1 MALSRRTGQ
10 RFQASIWPGFVDAMT
25 GLLLVL
31 MFVLTI
37 FMIVQFVLRETISG
51 QESELNSLQDEI
63 ALIAEA
69 LGLEKKQTEKLG
81 LEVNTLANN
90 LANTESELQRQA
102 TLISTLTRDKET
114 QAQLIENANSKITQF
129 EAQVAG
135 LLSQRDNLTLQIGRL
150 QNDQQI
156 AKQEIL
162 ELQSERKVLS
172 GDRDRLELALASARN
187 EIDAAAQA
195 ARMAAAQREVFE
207 SMVAALEQDL
217 SLAEQKVSEKIGEIS
232 DLKQKL
238 SQEEEARLVSIA
250 VAQELRERLKNAD
263 AELTAMTLMLEAQRQ
278 KAEDTLTL
286 LAAANNARTA
296 IDDKLK
302 EALFA
307 LEVANSEITQKKQSI
322 EALEA
327 GEKQILAELDETNLA
342 LAAALSQGENLE
354 QELSNTKQSLSKK
367 LVIALGEK
375 SEIEEN
381 NAELRKNL
389 QNALSQGENLKQ
401 ELSDTKQS
409 LNNKLVIALGEKSEI
424 EKNNAEL
431 RKNLENALVA
441 RLAADALAKSKLE
454 EAKRKQ
460 LLLNQAEQEIENQ
473 ANNNKKSKEELI
485 KAERQTALLNQQLSE
500 VRKQLGELDAL
511 LTLSEERE
519 LESKAQ
525 LKNVGSRL
533 NQALASLA
541 SEERK
546 RRKLEE
552 NERKRLEEENNKLA
566 NQAEELANYKS
577 EFFGRLRTVLMGQE
591 RVKIVGDRFIFSSE
605 VLFPAGS
612 SELSIDGKKEISNVT
627 EILGSIM
634 KDIPENID
642 WVIRVDG
649 HTDNTPLSGT
659 GEFRDNWELSQAR
672 ALSVVKYMIRD
683 LNFSGSRLAANGF
696 GEYQPINNADTP
708 EARAQNRRI
717 EIKLTER

>member
-51 QESELNSLQDEI
+51 QENELNSLQDEI
-63 ALIAEA
+63 TLIAEA

-81 LEVNTLANN
+81 LELNSLAGS
-90 LANTESELQRQA
+90 LANTESELRRQA
-102 TLISTLTRDKET
+102 ALISTLTLERET
-114 QAQLIENANSKITQF
+114 QAQLIGEANSKITLF

-135 LLSQRDNLTLQIGRL
+135 LISQRDNLNAQVGSLQD
-150 QNDQQI
+150 DQQI
-156 AKQEIL
+156 ANTKIF
-162 ELQSERKVLS
+162 ELQNESDNLKS
-172 GDRDRLELALASARN
+172 DRDQLELALASARN
-187 EIDAAAQA
+187 EISAAAQA

-207 SMVAALEQDL
+207 SMIVALEQDL
-217 SLAEQKVSEKIGEIS
+217 SDAEQRVDEKIDEVGILQER
-232 DLKQKL
+232 L
-238 SQEEEARLVSIA
+238 SEEEEARIVSLA
-250 VAQELRERLKNAD
+250 VAKKLRERLKNAD
-263 AELTAMTLMLEAQRQ
+263 AELTAMTLMLESQRQ

-286 LAAANNARTA
+286 LAAADNARNEV
-296 IDDKLK
+296 DNKLK
-302 EALFA
+302 ETLFS
-307 LEVANSEITQKKQSI
+307 LEVANSEIIQKKQSI
-322 EALEA
+322 AKLEA
-327 GEKQILAELDETNLA
+327 GEKQILTKLNQSNLA
-342 LAAALSQGENLE
+342 LAAALSQGE
-354 QELSNTKQSLSKK
+354 S
-367 LVIALGEK
+367 
-375 SEIEEN
+375 
-381 NAELRKNL
+381 
-389 QNALSQGENLKQ
+389 LKQ

-409 LNNKLVIALGEKSEI
+409 SDSKLMIALGEKSET
-424 EKNNAEL
+424 EKNNIEL

-441 RLAADALAKSKLE
+441 RLAADALAKSNLE

-460 LLLNQAEQEIENQ
+460 LLLNQAEREIENQ
-473 ANNNKKSKEELI
+473 ASKNKKSKEELI

-500 VRKQLGELDAL
+500 VRKQLGELDTL
-511 LTLSEERE
+511 LSISEERDQE
-519 LESKAQ
+519 QKAQ

-552 NERKRLEEENNKLA
+552 KERQRLEEENNKLA

-591 RVKIVGDRFIFSSE
+591 RVRIVGDRFVFSSE
-605 VLFPAGS
+605 VLFSAGRS
-612 SELSIDGKKEISNVT
+612 DLSKEGKTEISNVT
-627 EILGSIM
+627 EILSSIM

-649 HTDNTPLSGT
+649 HTDSTPLSGA
-659 GEFRDNWELSQAR
+659 GEFKDNWELSQAR
-672 ALSVVKYMIRD
+672 ALSVVKYMINE

-696 GEYQPINNADTP
+696 GEYQPISFEDTP
-708 EARAQNRRI
+708 EARALNRRI

>member
-81 LEVNTLANN
+81 LELNSLASTLAD
-90 LANTESELQRQA
+90 TESELQRQA
-102 TLISTLTRDKET
+102 TLISTLTKERED
-114 QAQLIENANSKITQF
+114 QAQLIGEANLKITQF

-135 LLSQRDNLTLQIGRL
+135 LLLQRDNLNLQIGSL
-150 QNDQQI
+150 LDDQEV
-156 AKQEIL
+156 ATEKIL
-162 ELQSERKVLS
+162 ELQNESDDLKS
-172 GDRDRLELALASARN
+172 DRDQLELALATARS

-207 SMVAALEQDL
+207 SMIATLEQDL
-217 SLAEQKVSEKIGEIS
+217 NDAEQKVTEKVNEIGVLQE
-232 DLKQKL
+232 KL
-238 SQEEEARLVSIA
+238 SKEEEARIVSIA
-250 VAQELRERLKNAD
+250 VAEKLRERLRNAD
-263 AELTAMTLMLEAQRQ
+263 AELTAMTLMLEKQR
-278 KAEDTLTL
+278 KEAEDTLTL
-286 LAAANNARTA
+286 LAAANNAREK

-302 EALFA
+302 ETLFA
-307 LEVANSEITQKKQSI
+307 LEAASIEITQKQQSI
-322 EALEA
+322 EKLETA
-327 GEKQILAELDETNLA
+327 EKQISTKLDQTNIA
-342 LAAALSQGENLE
+342 LAAALSRG
-354 QELSNTKQSLSKK
+354 K
-367 LVIALGEK
+367 
-375 SEIEEN
+375 
-381 NAELRKNL
+381 
-389 QNALSQGENLKQ
+389 NLKQ

-409 LNNKLVIALGEKSEI
+409 LENKLLAVLGEKSEI

-441 RLAADALAKSKLE
+441 RLAADAAAKSTLE

-460 LLLNQAEQEIENQ
+460 LLLNQAEQEIEKQ
-473 ANNNKKSKEELI
+473 ANKNKKSNEELI

-500 VRKQLGELDAL
+500 VRKQLGELDEL
-511 LTLSEERE
+511 LSVSEERDQKQ
-519 LESKAQ
+519 KAQ

-552 NERKRLEEENNKLA
+552 NERKRLEEERKKLEEENSKLT
-566 NQAEELANYKS
+566 NQAEELASYKS
-577 EFFGRLRTVLMGQE
+577 EFFGRMRQVLKGQE
-591 RVKIVGDRFIFSSE
+591 RVSIVGDRFIFSSE
-605 VLFPAGS
+605 VLFSPGS
-612 SELSIDGKKEISNVT
+612 SDLSTEGKAEISNVT
-627 EILGSIM
+627 ESLSSIM
-634 KDIPENID
+634 KDIPDNID

-649 HTDNTPLSGT
+649 HTDDIPLSGF
-659 GEFRDNWELSQAR
+659 GEFKDNWELSQAR
-672 ALSVVKYMIRD
+672 ALSVVKYMITE

-696 GEYQPINNADTP
+696 GEYQPINIEDTP

>member
-51 QESELNSLQDEI
+51 QENELNSLQDEI
-63 ALIAEA
+63 TLIAEA

-81 LEVNTLANN
+81 LELNSLAGS

-102 TLISTLTRDKET
+102 ALISTLTLESET
-114 QAQLIENANSKITQF
+114 QAQLIGEANSKITLF

-135 LLSQRDNLTLQIGRL
+135 LISQRDNLNAQVGSLQD
-150 QNDQQI
+150 DQQI
-156 AKQEIL
+156 ANTKIF
-162 ELQSERKVLS
+162 ELQNESDNLKS
-172 GDRDRLELALASARN
+172 DRDQLELALASARN
-187 EIDAAAQA
+187 EISAAAQA

-207 SMVAALEQDL
+207 SMIVALEQDL
-217 SLAEQKVSEKIGEIS
+217 SDAEQRVDEKIDEVGILQER
-232 DLKQKL
+232 L
-238 SQEEEARLVSIA
+238 SEEEEARIVSLA
-250 VAQELRERLKNAD
+250 VAKELRERLKNAD
-263 AELTAMTLMLEAQRQ
+263 AELTAMTLMLESQRQ

-286 LAAANNARTA
+286 LAAADNARNEV
-296 IDDKLK
+296 DNKLK
-302 EALFA
+302 ETLFS
-307 LEVANSEITQKKQSI
+307 LEVANSEIIQKKQSI
-322 EALEA
+322 AKLEA
-327 GEKQILAELDETNLA
+327 GEKQILTKLDESNLA
-342 LAAALSQGENLE
+342 LAAALSQGE
-354 QELSNTKQSLSKK
+354 S
-367 LVIALGEK
+367 
-375 SEIEEN
+375 
-381 NAELRKNL
+381 
-389 QNALSQGENLKQ
+389 LKQ

-409 LNNKLVIALGEKSEI
+409 SDSKLMIALGEKSET
-424 EKNNAEL
+424 EKNNIEL

-441 RLAADALAKSKLE
+441 RLAADALAKSNLE

-460 LLLNQAEQEIENQ
+460 LLLNQAEREIENQ
-473 ANNNKKSKEELI
+473 ASKNKKSKEELI

-500 VRKQLGELDAL
+500 VRKQLGELDTL
-511 LTLSEERE
+511 LSISEERDQE
-519 LESKAQ
+519 QKAQ

-552 NERKRLEEENNKLA
+552 KERQRLEEENNKLA

-591 RVKIVGDRFIFSSE
+591 RVRIVGDRFVFSSE
-605 VLFPAGS
+605 VLFSAGRS
-612 SELSIDGKKEISNVT
+612 DLSKEGKTEISNVT
-627 EILGSIM
+627 EILSSIM

-649 HTDNTPLSGT
+649 HTDSTPLSGT
-659 GEFRDNWELSQAR
+659 GEFKDNWELSQAR
-672 ALSVVKYMIRD
+672 ALSVVKYMINE

-696 GEYQPINNADTP
+696 GEYQPISLEDTP
-708 EARAQNRRI
+708 EARALNRRI

>member
-51 QESELNSLQDEI
+51 QENELNSLQDEI

-81 LEVNTLANN
+81 LELSALTGT

-102 TLISTLTRDKET
+102 TLISTLTRERET
-114 QAQLIENANSKITQF
+114 QGQLISEANSKITLF

-135 LLSQRDNLTLQIGRL
+135 LISQRDNLNLQIGSLRDDKKL
-150 QNDQQI
+150 
-156 AKQEIL
+156 ATTKIL
-162 ELQSERKVLS
+162 ELQNESNNLKS
-172 GDRDRLELALASARN
+172 DRDQLELALASARN
-187 EIDAAAQA
+187 EIDAAVQA

-207 SMVAALEQDL
+207 SMIVALEQDL
-217 SLAEQKVSEKIGEIS
+217 SDAEKRVDEKIDEVGVLQER
-232 DLKQKL
+232 L
-238 SQEEEARLVSIA
+238 SEEEEARFVSVN
-250 VAQELRERLKNAD
+250 VAQELRKRLKNAD

-278 KAEDTLTL
+278 EAEDTLTL
-286 LAAANNARTA
+286 LAAADNARDQ
-296 IDDKLK
+296 IDNKLK
-302 EALFA
+302 ETLFA
-307 LEVANSEITQKKQSI
+307 LEVANSEIYKNKQSI
-322 EALEA
+322 EKLES
-327 GEKQILAELDETNLA
+327 GEKRILAELDQSNLA
-342 LAAALSQGENLE
+342 LAAALSQ
-354 QELSNTKQSLSKK
+354 
-367 LVIALGEK
+367 
-375 SEIEEN
+375 
-381 NAELRKNL
+381 RKNL
-389 QNALSQGENLKQ
+389 QQ
-401 ELSDTKQS
+401 ELDDTKQS
-409 LNNKLVIALGEKSEI
+409 LDTKLTAALGEKSEI
-424 EKNNAEL
+424 EKNNTEL
-431 RKNLENALVA
+431 RKNLENALIA
-441 RLAADALAKSKLE
+441 RLAADALAKSNLE

-460 LLLNQAEQEIENQ
+460 LLLSQAEREIINQ
-473 ANNNKKSKEELI
+473 ANKNKKSQDELI

-500 VRKQLGELDAL
+500 VRKQLGELDVL
-511 LTLSEERE
+511 LSLSEERDQE
-519 LESKAQ
+519 QKAQ

-552 NERKRLEEENNKLA
+552 NERKRLEEENNKLT

-591 RVKIVGDRFIFSSE
+591 RVRIVGDRFIFSSE
-605 VLFPAGS
+605 VLFSAGRS
-612 SELSIDGKKEISNVT
+612 DLSKEGKSEISNVT
-627 EILGSIM
+627 EILSSIM
-634 KDIPENID
+634 KNIPENID

-649 HTDNTPLSGT
+649 HTDNTPLSGA
-659 GEFRDNWELSQAR
+659 GEFKDNWELSQAR
-672 ALSVVKYMIRD
+672 ALSVVKYMIKE

-696 GEYQPINNADTP
+696 GEYQPISLADTP
-708 EARAQNRRI
+708 EARALNRRI

>member
-81 LEVNTLANN
+81 LELTSLASTLAD
-90 LANTESELQRQA
+90 TESELQRQT
-102 TLISTLTRDKET
+102 TLISTLTKEREN
-114 QAQLIENANSKITQF
+114 QAQLIGEANLKITQF

-135 LLSQRDNLTLQIGRL
+135 LLLQRDNLNLQIGSL
-150 QNDQQI
+150 LDDQQV
-156 AKQEIL
+156 ATEKIL
-162 ELQSERKVLS
+162 ELQNESDDLKS
-172 GDRDRLELALASARN
+172 DRDQLELALATARS

-207 SMVAALEQDL
+207 SMIATLEQDL
-217 SLAEQKVSEKIGEIS
+217 DDAEQKVTEKVDKIGVLQE
-232 DLKQKL
+232 KL
-238 SQEEEARLVSIA
+238 SKEEEARIVSIA
-250 VAQELRERLKNAD
+250 VAEELRERLRNAD
-263 AELTAMTLMLEAQRQ
+263 AELTAMTLMLEKQR
-278 KAEDTLTL
+278 KEAEDTLTL
-286 LAAANNARTA
+286 LAAANNAREK

-302 EALFA
+302 ETLFA
-307 LEVANSEITQKKQSI
+307 LEAASIEITQKQQSI
-322 EALEA
+322 EKLETA
-327 GEKQILAELDETNLA
+327 EKQISTKLDQTNIA
-342 LAAALSQGENLE
+342 LAAALS
-354 QELSNTKQSLSKK
+354 
-367 LVIALGEK
+367 
-375 SEIEEN
+375 
-381 NAELRKNL
+381 R
-389 QNALSQGENLKQ
+389 GENLKQ
-401 ELSDTKQS
+401 ELSETKKS
-409 LNNKLVIALGEKSEI
+409 SENKLMAVLDEKSEI

-441 RLAADALAKSKLE
+441 RLAADAAAKSNLE
-454 EAKRKQ
+454 ESKRKQ
-460 LLLNQAEQEIENQ
+460 LLLNQAKQEIEKQ
-473 ANNNKKSKEELI
+473 ANKNKKSNEELI

-500 VRKQLGELDAL
+500 VRKQLGELDEL
-511 LTLSEERE
+511 LSLSEERDQKQ
-519 LESKAQ
+519 KAQ

-552 NERKRLEEENNKLA
+552 NERERLEEERKKLEEENSKLT
-566 NQAEELANYKS
+566 NQAEELASYKS
-577 EFFGRLRTVLMGQE
+577 EFFGRMRQVLRGQE
-591 RVKIVGDRFIFSSE
+591 RVRIVGDRFIFSSE
-605 VLFPAGS
+605 ILFSPGS
-612 SELSIDGKKEISNVT
+612 SDLSTEGKAEISNVT
-627 EILGSIM
+627 ESLSSIM
-634 KDIPENID
+634 KDIPDNID

-649 HTDNTPLSGT
+649 HTDDIPLSGF
-659 GEFRDNWELSQAR
+659 GEFKDNWELSQAR
-672 ALSVVKYMIRD
+672 ALSVVKYMITE

-696 GEYQPINNADTP
+696 GEYQPINIEDTP

>member
-51 QESELNSLQDEI
+51 QENELNSLQDEI

-81 LEVNTLANN
+81 LELNALTGT

-102 TLISTLTRDKET
+102 TLISTLTRERET
-114 QAQLIENANSKITQF
+114 QGQLISEANSKITLF

-135 LLSQRDNLTLQIGRL
+135 LISQRDNLNLQIGSLRDDKKL
-150 QNDQQI
+150 
-156 AKQEIL
+156 ATTKIL
-162 ELQSERKVLS
+162 ELQNESNNLKS
-172 GDRDRLELALASARN
+172 DRDQLELALASARN
-187 EIDAAAQA
+187 EIDAAVQA

-207 SMVAALEQDL
+207 SMIVALEQDL
-217 SLAEQKVSEKIGEIS
+217 SDAEKRVDEKIDEVGVLQER
-232 DLKQKL
+232 L
-238 SQEEEARLVSIA
+238 SEEEEARFVSVN
-250 VAQELRERLKNAD
+250 VAQELRKRLKNAD

-278 KAEDTLTL
+278 EAEDTLTL
-286 LAAANNARTA
+286 LAAADNARDQ
-296 IDDKLK
+296 IDNKLK
-302 EALFA
+302 ETLFA
-307 LEVANSEITQKKQSI
+307 LEVANSEIYKNKQSI
-322 EALEA
+322 EKLES
-327 GEKQILAELDETNLA
+327 GEKRILAELDQSNLA
-342 LAAALSQGENLE
+342 LAAALSQ
-354 QELSNTKQSLSKK
+354 
-367 LVIALGEK
+367 
-375 SEIEEN
+375 
-381 NAELRKNL
+381 RKNL
-389 QNALSQGENLKQ
+389 QQ
-401 ELSDTKQS
+401 EFDDTKQS
-409 LNNKLVIALGEKSEI
+409 LDTKLTAALGEKSEI
-424 EKNNAEL
+424 EKNNTEL
-431 RKNLENALVA
+431 RKNLENALIA
-441 RLAADALAKSKLE
+441 RLAADALAKSNLE

-460 LLLNQAEQEIENQ
+460 LLLSQAEREIINQ
-473 ANNNKKSKEELI
+473 ANKNKKSQDELI

-500 VRKQLGELDAL
+500 VRKQLGELDVL
-511 LTLSEERE
+511 LSLSEERDQE
-519 LESKAQ
+519 QKAQ

-552 NERKRLEEENNKLA
+552 NERKRLEEENNKLT

-591 RVKIVGDRFIFSSE
+591 RVRIQGDRFIFSSE
-605 VLFPAGS
+605 VLFSAGRS
-612 SELSIDGKKEISNVT
+612 DLSKDGKSEISNVT
-627 EILGSIM
+627 EILSSIM
-634 KDIPENID
+634 KNIPENID

-649 HTDNTPLSGT
+649 HTDNTPLSGA
-659 GEFRDNWELSQAR
+659 GEFKDNWELSQAR
-672 ALSVVKYMIRD
+672 ALSVVKYMIKE

-696 GEYQPINNADTP
+696 GEYQPISLEDTP
-708 EARAQNRRI
+708 EARALNRRI

>member
-51 QESELNSLQDEI
+51 QENELNSLQDEI
-63 ALIAEA
+63 TLIAEA

-81 LEVNTLANN
+81 LELNSLAGS

-102 TLISTLTRDKET
+102 ALISTLTLERET
-114 QAQLIENANSKITQF
+114 QAQLIGEANSKITLF

-135 LLSQRDNLTLQIGRL
+135 LISQRDNLNAKVGSLQD
-150 QNDQQI
+150 DQQI
-156 AKQEIL
+156 ANTKIF
-162 ELQSERKVLS
+162 ELQNESDNLKS
-172 GDRDRLELALASARN
+172 DRDQLELALASARN
-187 EIDAAAQA
+187 EISAAAQA

-207 SMVAALEQDL
+207 SMIVALEQDL
-217 SLAEQKVSEKIGEIS
+217 SDAEQRVDEKIDEVGILQER
-232 DLKQKL
+232 L
-238 SQEEEARLVSIA
+238 SEEEEARIVSLA
-250 VAQELRERLKNAD
+250 VAKELRERLKNAD
-263 AELTAMTLMLEAQRQ
+263 AELTAMTLMLESQRQ

-286 LAAANNARTA
+286 LAAADNARNEV
-296 IDDKLK
+296 DNKLK
-302 EALFA
+302 ETLFS
-307 LEVANSEITQKKQSI
+307 LEVANSEIIQKKQSI
-322 EALEA
+322 AKLEA
-327 GEKQILAELDETNLA
+327 GEKQILTKLDESNLA
-342 LAAALSQGENLE
+342 LAAALSQGE
-354 QELSNTKQSLSKK
+354 S
-367 LVIALGEK
+367 
-375 SEIEEN
+375 
-381 NAELRKNL
+381 
-389 QNALSQGENLKQ
+389 LKQ

-409 LNNKLVIALGEKSEI
+409 SDSKLMIALGEKSET
-424 EKNNAEL
+424 EKNNIEL

-441 RLAADALAKSKLE
+441 RLAADALAKSNLE

-460 LLLNQAEQEIENQ
+460 LLLNQAEREIENQ
-473 ANNNKKSKEELI
+473 ASKNKKSKEELI

-500 VRKQLGELDAL
+500 VRKQLGELDIL
-511 LTLSEERE
+511 LSISEERDQE
-519 LESKAQ
+519 QKAQ

-552 NERKRLEEENNKLA
+552 KERQRLEEENNKLA

-591 RVKIVGDRFIFSSE
+591 RVRIVGDRFVFSSE
-605 VLFPAGS
+605 VLFSAGRS
-612 SELSIDGKKEISNVT
+612 DLSKEGKTEISNVT
-627 EILGSIM
+627 EILSSIM

-649 HTDNTPLSGT
+649 HTDSTPLSGT
-659 GEFRDNWELSQAR
+659 GEFKDNWELSQAR
-672 ALSVVKYMIRD
+672 ALSVVKYMINE
-683 LNFSGSRLAANGF
+683 LNFSRSRLAANGF
-696 GEYQPINNADTP
+696 GEYQPISLEDTP
-708 EARAQNRRI
+708 EARALNRRI

>member
-51 QESELNSLQDEI
+51 QENELNSLQDEI
-63 ALIAEA
+63 TLIAEA

-81 LEVNTLANN
+81 LELNSLAGS
-90 LANTESELQRQA
+90 LANTESELRRQA
-102 TLISTLTRDKET
+102 ALISTLTLERET
-114 QAQLIENANSKITQF
+114 QAQLIGEANSKITLF

-135 LLSQRDNLTLQIGRL
+135 LISQRDNLNAQVGSLQD
-150 QNDQQI
+150 DQQI
-156 AKQEIL
+156 ANTKIF
-162 ELQSERKVLS
+162 ELQNESDNLKS
-172 GDRDRLELALASARN
+172 DRDQLELALASARN
-187 EIDAAAQA
+187 EISAAAQA

-207 SMVAALEQDL
+207 SMIVALEQDL
-217 SLAEQKVSEKIGEIS
+217 SDAEQRVDEKIDEVGILQER
-232 DLKQKL
+232 L
-238 SQEEEARLVSIA
+238 SEEEEARIVSLA
-250 VAQELRERLKNAD
+250 VAKELRERLKNAD
-263 AELTAMTLMLEAQRQ
+263 AELTAMTLMLESQRQ

-286 LAAANNARTA
+286 LAAADNARNEV
-296 IDDKLK
+296 DNKLK
-302 EALFA
+302 ETLFS
-307 LEVANSEITQKKQSI
+307 LEVANSEIIQKKQSI
-322 EALEA
+322 AKLEA
-327 GEKQILAELDETNLA
+327 GEKQILTKLNQSNLA
-342 LAAALSQGENLE
+342 LAAALSQGE
-354 QELSNTKQSLSKK
+354 S
-367 LVIALGEK
+367 
-375 SEIEEN
+375 
-381 NAELRKNL
+381 
-389 QNALSQGENLKQ
+389 LKQ

-409 LNNKLVIALGEKSEI
+409 SDSKLMIALGEKSET
-424 EKNNAEL
+424 EKNNIEL

-441 RLAADALAKSKLE
+441 RLAADALAKSNLE

-460 LLLNQAEQEIENQ
+460 LLLNQAEREIENQ
-473 ANNNKKSKEELI
+473 ASKNKKSKEELI

-500 VRKQLGELDAL
+500 VRKQLGELDTL
-511 LTLSEERE
+511 LSISEERDQE
-519 LESKAQ
+519 QKAQ

-552 NERKRLEEENNKLA
+552 KERQRLEEENNKLA

-591 RVKIVGDRFIFSSE
+591 RVRIVGDRFVFSSE
-605 VLFPAGS
+605 VLFSAGRS
-612 SELSIDGKKEISNVT
+612 DLSKEGKTEISNVT
-627 EILGSIM
+627 EILSSIM

-649 HTDNTPLSGT
+649 HTDSTPLSGA
-659 GEFRDNWELSQAR
+659 GEFKDNWELSQAR
-672 ALSVVKYMIRD
+672 ALSVVKYMINE

-696 GEYQPINNADTP
+696 GEYQPISFEDTP
-708 EARAQNRRI
+708 EARALNRRI

>member
-51 QESELNSLQDEI
+51 QESELNSLQDEV

-81 LEVNTLANN
+81 LELDSLATTLAD
-90 LANTESELQRQA
+90 TESELQRQA
-102 TLISTLTRDKET
+102 TLISTLTRERED
-114 QAQLIENANSKITQF
+114 QAQLIGEANLKITQF

-135 LLSQRDNLTLQIGRL
+135 LLLQRDNLNLQIGSL
-150 QNDQQI
+150 LDDQEI
-156 AKQEIL
+156 ATEKIL
-162 ELQSERKVLS
+162 ELQNESDDLKS
-172 GDRDRLELALASARN
+172 DRDQLELALATARS

-207 SMVAALEQDL
+207 SMIATLEQDL
-217 SLAEQKVSEKIGEIS
+217 NDAEQKVTEKVDEIGVLQE
-232 DLKQKL
+232 KL
-238 SQEEEARLVSIA
+238 SKEEEARIVSIA
-250 VAQELRERLKNAD
+250 VAEELRERLRNAD
-263 AELTAMTLMLEAQRQ
+263 AELTAMTLMLEKQR
-278 KAEDTLTL
+278 KEAEDTLTL
-286 LAAANNARTA
+286 LAAANNAREK

-302 EALFA
+302 ETLFA
-307 LEVANSEITQKKQSI
+307 LEAASIEITQNQQSI
-322 EALEA
+322 EKLETA
-327 GEKQILAELDETNLA
+327 EKQISTKLDQTNIA
-342 LAAALSQGENLE
+342 LAAALS
-354 QELSNTKQSLSKK
+354 
-367 LVIALGEK
+367 
-375 SEIEEN
+375 
-381 NAELRKNL
+381 R
-389 QNALSQGENLKQ
+389 GENLKQ
-401 ELSDTKQS
+401 ELSETKKS
-409 LNNKLVIALGEKSEI
+409 SENKLVAVLSEKSEI

-441 RLAADALAKSKLE
+441 RLAADAAAKSNLE
-454 EAKRKQ
+454 ESKRKQ
-460 LLLNQAEQEIENQ
+460 LLLNQAAQEIEKQ
-473 ANNNKKSKEELI
+473 ANKNKKSNEELI

-500 VRKQLGELDAL
+500 VRKQLGELDEL
-511 LTLSEERE
+511 LSLSEERDQKQ
-519 LESKAQ
+519 KAQ

-552 NERKRLEEENNKLA
+552 NERERLEEERKKLEEENSKLT
-566 NQAEELANYKS
+566 NQAEELASYKS
-577 EFFGRLRTVLMGQE
+577 EFFGRMRQVLRGQE
-591 RVKIVGDRFIFSSE
+591 RVRIVGDRFIFSSE
-605 VLFPAGS
+605 ILFSPGS
-612 SELSIDGKKEISNVT
+612 SDLSTEGKAEIANVT
-627 EILGSIM
+627 ESLSSIM
-634 KDIPENID
+634 KDIPDNID

-649 HTDNTPLSGT
+649 HTDDIPLSGF
-659 GEFRDNWELSQAR
+659 GEFKDNWELSQAR
-672 ALSVVKYMIRD
+672 ALSVVKYMITE

-696 GEYQPINNADTP
+696 GEYQPINIEDTP

>member
-51 QESELNSLQDEI
+51 QENELNSLQDEI
-63 ALIAEA
+63 TLIAEA

-81 LEVNTLANN
+81 LELNSLAGS

-102 TLISTLTRDKET
+102 ALISTLTLERET
-114 QAQLIENANSKITQF
+114 QAQLIGEANSKITLF

-135 LLSQRDNLTLQIGRL
+135 LISQRDNLNVQVGSLQD
-150 QNDQQI
+150 DQQI
-156 AKQEIL
+156 ANTKIF
-162 ELQSERKVLS
+162 ELQNESDNLKS
-172 GDRDRLELALASARN
+172 DRDQLELALASARN
-187 EIDAAAQA
+187 EISAAAQA

-207 SMVAALEQDL
+207 SMIVALEQDL
-217 SLAEQKVSEKIGEIS
+217 SDAEQRVDEKIDEVVI
-232 DLKQKL
+232 LQERL
-238 SQEEEARLVSIA
+238 SEEEEARIVSLA
-250 VAQELRERLKNAD
+250 VAKELRERLKNAD

-286 LAAANNARTA
+286 LAAADNARNEV
-296 IDDKLK
+296 DNKLK
-302 EALFA
+302 ETLFS
-307 LEVANSEITQKKQSI
+307 LEVANSEIIQKKQSI
-322 EALEA
+322 AKLEA
-327 GEKQILAELDETNLA
+327 GEKQILTKLDESNLA
-342 LAAALSQGENLE
+342 LAAALSQGE
-354 QELSNTKQSLSKK
+354 S
-367 LVIALGEK
+367 
-375 SEIEEN
+375 
-381 NAELRKNL
+381 
-389 QNALSQGENLKQ
+389 LKQ

-409 LNNKLVIALGEKSEI
+409 SDSKLMIALGEKSET
-424 EKNNAEL
+424 EKNNIEL

-441 RLAADALAKSKLE
+441 RLAADALAKSNLE

-460 LLLNQAEQEIENQ
+460 LLLNQAEREIENQ
-473 ANNNKKSKEELI
+473 ASKNKKSKEELI

-500 VRKQLGELDAL
+500 VRKQLGELDTL
-511 LTLSEERE
+511 LSISEERDQE
-519 LESKAQ
+519 QKAQ

-552 NERKRLEEENNKLA
+552 KERQRLEEENNKLA

-591 RVKIVGDRFIFSSE
+591 RVRIVGDRFIFSSE
-605 VLFPAGS
+605 VLFSAGRS
-612 SELSIDGKKEISNVT
+612 DLSKEGKTEISNVT
-627 EILGSIM
+627 EILSSIM

-649 HTDNTPLSGT
+649 HTDSTPLSGT
-659 GEFRDNWELSQAR
+659 GEFKDNWELSQAR
-672 ALSVVKYMIRD
+672 ALSVVKYMINE

-696 GEYQPINNADTP
+696 GEYQPISLEDTQ
-708 EARAQNRRI
+708 EARALNRRI

>member
-81 LEVNTLANN
+81 LELNSLASTLAD
-90 LANTESELQRQA
+90 TESELQRQA
-102 TLISTLTRDKET
+102 TLISTLTKERED
-114 QAQLIENANSKITQF
+114 QAQLIGEANLKITQF

-135 LLSQRDNLTLQIGRL
+135 LLLQRDNLNLQIGSL
-150 QNDQQI
+150 LDDQEV
-156 AKQEIL
+156 ATEKIL
-162 ELQSERKVLS
+162 ELQNESDDLKS
-172 GDRDRLELALASARN
+172 DRDQLELALATARS

-195 ARMAAAQREVFE
+195 ARMAAAQREVFQ
-207 SMVAALEQDL
+207 SMIATLEQDL
-217 SLAEQKVSEKIGEIS
+217 NDAEQKVTEKVDEIGVLQE
-232 DLKQKL
+232 KL
-238 SQEEEARLVSIA
+238 SKEEEARIVSIA
-250 VAQELRERLKNAD
+250 VAEELRERLRNAD
-263 AELTAMTLMLEAQRQ
+263 AELTAMTLMLEKQR
-278 KAEDTLTL
+278 KEAEDTLTL
-286 LAAANNARTA
+286 LAAANNAREK

-302 EALFA
+302 ETLFA
-307 LEVANSEITQKKQSI
+307 LEAASIEITQKQQSI
-322 EALEA
+322 EKLETA
-327 GEKQILAELDETNLA
+327 EKQISTKLDQTNIA
-342 LAAALSQGENLE
+342 LAAALS
-354 QELSNTKQSLSKK
+354 
-367 LVIALGEK
+367 
-375 SEIEEN
+375 
-381 NAELRKNL
+381 R
-389 QNALSQGENLKQ
+389 GENLKQ
-401 ELSDTKQS
+401 ELSETKKS
-409 LNNKLVIALGEKSEI
+409 SENKLMAVLDEKSEI

-441 RLAADALAKSKLE
+441 RLAADAAAKSNLE

-460 LLLNQAEQEIENQ
+460 LLLSQAQREIENQ
-473 ANNNKKSKEELI
+473 ANKNKKSNEELL

-500 VRKQLGELDAL
+500 VRKQLGELDEL
-511 LTLSEERE
+511 LSVSEERDQKQ
-519 LESKAQ
+519 KAQ

-552 NERKRLEEENNKLA
+552 NERKRLEEERKKLEEENSKLT
-566 NQAEELANYKS
+566 NQAEELASYKS
-577 EFFGRLRTVLMGQE
+577 EFFGRMRQVLKGQE
-591 RVKIVGDRFIFSSE
+591 RVSIVGDRFIFSSE
-605 VLFPAGS
+605 VLFSPGS
-612 SELSIDGKKEISNVT
+612 SDLSTEGKAEISNVT
-627 EILGSIM
+627 ESLSSIM
-634 KDIPENID
+634 KDIPDNID

-649 HTDNTPLSGT
+649 HTDDIPLSGF
-659 GEFRDNWELSQAR
+659 GEFKDNWELSQAR
-672 ALSVVKYMIRD
+672 ALSVVKYMITE

-696 GEYQPINNADTP
+696 GEYQPINIEDTP

>member
-102 TLISTLTRDKET
+102 TLISTLTREKET
-114 QAQLIENANSKITQF
+114 QAQLIENAKSKITEF

-135 LLSQRDNLTLQIGRL
+135 LLSQRDNLNLQIGSL
-150 QNDQQI
+150 KNDQQI

-162 ELQSERKVLS
+162 ELQNERKVLND
-172 GDRDRLELALASARN
+172 DRDRLELALATARN

-238 SQEEEARLVSIA
+238 SQEEEARLVSIS

-296 IDDKLK
+296 IDNKLK
-302 EALFA
+302 ETLFA

-322 EALEA
+322 EALETE
-327 GEKQILAELDETNLA
+327 EKQILAELDESNLA

-354 QELSNTKQSLSKK
+354 
-367 LVIALGEK
+367 
-375 SEIEEN
+375 
-381 NAELRKNL
+381 
-389 QNALSQGENLKQ
+389 Q

-409 LNNKLVIALGEKSEI
+409 LNNKLVIALGEKLEV

-460 LLLNQAEQEIENQ
+460 LLLNQAE
-473 ANNNKKSKEELI
+473 
-485 KAERQTALLNQQLSE
+485 
-500 VRKQLGELDAL
+500 
-511 LTLSEERE
+511 
-519 LESKAQ
+519 
-525 LKNVGSRL
+525 
-533 NQALASLA
+533 
-541 SEERK
+541 
-546 RRKLEE
+546 
-552 NERKRLEEENNKLA
+552 
-566 NQAEELANYKS
+566 
-577 EFFGRLRTVLMGQE
+577 
-591 RVKIVGDRFIFSSE
+591 
-605 VLFPAGS
+605 
-612 SELSIDGKKEISNVT
+612 
-627 EILGSIM
+627 
-634 KDIPENID
+634 
-642 WVIRVDG
+642 
-649 HTDNTPLSGT
+649 
-659 GEFRDNWELSQAR
+659 
-672 ALSVVKYMIRD
+672 
-683 LNFSGSRLAANGF
+683 
-696 GEYQPINNADTP
+696 
-708 EARAQNRRI
+708 
-717 EIKLTER
+717 

>member
-51 QESELNSLQDEI
+51 QENELNSLQDEI
-63 ALIAEA
+63 TLIAEA

-81 LEVNTLANN
+81 LELNSLAGS

-102 TLISTLTRDKET
+102 ALISTLTLERET
-114 QAQLIENANSKITQF
+114 QAQLIGEANSKITLF

-135 LLSQRDNLTLQIGRL
+135 LISQRDNLNAQVGSLQD
-150 QNDQQI
+150 DQQI
-156 AKQEIL
+156 ANTKIF
-162 ELQSERKVLS
+162 ELQNESDNLKS
-172 GDRDRLELALASARN
+172 DRDQLELALASARN
-187 EIDAAAQA
+187 EISAAAQA

-207 SMVAALEQDL
+207 SMIVALEQDL
-217 SLAEQKVSEKIGEIS
+217 SDAEQRVDEKIDEVGILQER
-232 DLKQKL
+232 L
-238 SQEEEARLVSIA
+238 SEEEEARIVSLA
-250 VAQELRERLKNAD
+250 VAKELRERLKNAD
-263 AELTAMTLMLEAQRQ
+263 AELTAMTLMLESQRQ

-286 LAAANNARTA
+286 LAAADNARNEV
-296 IDDKLK
+296 DNKLK
-302 EALFA
+302 ETLFS
-307 LEVANSEITQKKQSI
+307 LEVANSEIIQKKQSI
-322 EALEA
+322 AKLEA
-327 GEKQILAELDETNLA
+327 GEKQILTKLDESNLA
-342 LAAALSQGENLE
+342 LAAALSQGESLK
-354 QELSNTKQSLSKK
+354 QELSDAKQSSDSK
-367 LVIALGEK
+367 LMIALGEK
-375 SEIEEN
+375 SE
-381 NAELRKNL
+381 
-389 QNALSQGENLKQ
+389 
-401 ELSDTKQS
+401 T
-409 LNNKLVIALGEKSEI
+409 
-424 EKNNAEL
+424 EKNNIEL

-441 RLAADALAKSKLE
+441 RLAADALAKSNLE

-460 LLLNQAEQEIENQ
+460 LLLNQAEREIENQ
-473 ANNNKKSKEELI
+473 ASKNKKSKEELI

-500 VRKQLGELDAL
+500 VRKQLGELDTL
-511 LTLSEERE
+511 LSISEERDQE
-519 LESKAQ
+519 QKAQ

-552 NERKRLEEENNKLA
+552 KERQRLEEENNKLA

-591 RVKIVGDRFIFSSE
+591 RVRIVGDRFVFSSE
-605 VLFPAGS
+605 VLFSAGRS
-612 SELSIDGKKEISNVT
+612 DLSKEGKTEISNVT
-627 EILGSIM
+627 EILSSIM

-649 HTDNTPLSGT
+649 HTDSTPLSGT
-659 GEFRDNWELSQAR
+659 GEFKDNWELSQAR
-672 ALSVVKYMIRD
+672 ALSVVKYMINE

-696 GEYQPINNADTP
+696 GEYQPISLEDTP
-708 EARAQNRRI
+708 EARALNRRI

>member
-51 QESELNSLQDEI
+51 QENELNSLQDEI
-63 ALIAEA
+63 TLIAEA

-81 LEVNTLANN
+81 LELNSLAGS

-102 TLISTLTRDKET
+102 ALISTLTLERET
-114 QAQLIENANSKITQF
+114 QAQLIGEANSKITLF
-129 EAQVAG
+129 EVQVAG
-135 LLSQRDNLTLQIGRL
+135 LISQRDNLNAQVGSLQD
-150 QNDQQI
+150 DQQI
-156 AKQEIL
+156 ANTKIF
-162 ELQSERKVLS
+162 ELQNESDNLKS
-172 GDRDRLELALASARN
+172 DRDQLELALASARN
-187 EIDAAAQA
+187 EISAAAQA

-207 SMVAALEQDL
+207 SMIVALEQDL
-217 SLAEQKVSEKIGEIS
+217 SDAEQRVDEKIDEVGILQER
-232 DLKQKL
+232 L
-238 SQEEEARLVSIA
+238 SEEEEARIVSLA
-250 VAQELRERLKNAD
+250 VAKELRERLKNAD
-263 AELTAMTLMLEAQRQ
+263 AELTAMTLMLESQRQ

-286 LAAANNARTA
+286 LAAADNARNEV
-296 IDDKLK
+296 DNKLK
-302 EALFA
+302 ETLFS
-307 LEVANSEITQKKQSI
+307 LEVANSEIIQKKQSI
-322 EALEA
+322 AKLEA
-327 GEKQILAELDETNLA
+327 GEKQILTKLDESNLA
-342 LAAALSQGENLE
+342 LAAALSQGE
-354 QELSNTKQSLSKK
+354 S
-367 LVIALGEK
+367 
-375 SEIEEN
+375 
-381 NAELRKNL
+381 
-389 QNALSQGENLKQ
+389 LKQ

-409 LNNKLVIALGEKSEI
+409 SDSKLMIALGEKSET
-424 EKNNAEL
+424 EKNNIEL

-441 RLAADALAKSKLE
+441 RLAANALAKSNLE

-460 LLLNQAEQEIENQ
+460 LLLNQAEREIENQ
-473 ANNNKKSKEELI
+473 ASKNKKSKEELI

-500 VRKQLGELDAL
+500 VRKQLGELDTL
-511 LTLSEERE
+511 LSISEERDQE
-519 LESKAQ
+519 QKAQ

-552 NERKRLEEENNKLA
+552 KERQRLEEENNKLA

-591 RVKIVGDRFIFSSE
+591 RVRIVGDRFIFSSE
-605 VLFPAGS
+605 VLFSAGRS
-612 SELSIDGKKEISNVT
+612 DLSKEGKTEISNVT
-627 EILGSIM
+627 EILSSIM

-649 HTDNTPLSGT
+649 HTDSTPLSGT
-659 GEFRDNWELSQAR
+659 GEFKDNWELSQAR
-672 ALSVVKYMIRD
+672 ALSVVKYMINE

-696 GEYQPINNADTP
+696 GEYQPISLEDTP
-708 EARAQNRRI
+708 EARALNRRI

>member
-51 QESELNSLQDEI
+51 QESELNSLQDEV

-81 LEVNTLANN
+81 LELNSLATTLAD
-90 LANTESELQRQA
+90 TESELQRQA
-102 TLISTLTRDKET
+102 TLISTLTRERED
-114 QAQLIENANSKITQF
+114 QAQLIGEANLKITQF

-135 LLSQRDNLTLQIGRL
+135 LLLQRDNLNLQIGSL
-150 QNDQQI
+150 LDDQEI
-156 AKQEIL
+156 ATEKIL
-162 ELQSERKVLS
+162 ELQNESDDLKS
-172 GDRDRLELALASARN
+172 DRDQLELALATARS

-207 SMVAALEQDL
+207 SMIATLEQDL
-217 SLAEQKVSEKIGEIS
+217 NDAEQKVTEKVDEIGVLQE
-232 DLKQKL
+232 KL
-238 SQEEEARLVSIA
+238 SKEEEARIVSIA
-250 VAQELRERLKNAD
+250 VAEELRERLRNAD
-263 AELTAMTLMLEAQRQ
+263 AELTAMTLMLEKQR
-278 KAEDTLTL
+278 KEAEDTLTL
-286 LAAANNARTA
+286 LAAANNAREK

-302 EALFA
+302 ETLFA
-307 LEVANSEITQKKQSI
+307 LEAASIEITQKQQSI
-322 EALEA
+322 EKLETA
-327 GEKQILAELDETNLA
+327 EKQISTKLDQTNIA
-342 LAAALSQGENLE
+342 LAAALS
-354 QELSNTKQSLSKK
+354 
-367 LVIALGEK
+367 
-375 SEIEEN
+375 
-381 NAELRKNL
+381 R
-389 QNALSQGENLKQ
+389 GENLKQ
-401 ELSDTKQS
+401 ELSETKKS
-409 LNNKLVIALGEKSEI
+409 SENKLMAVLGEKSEI

-441 RLAADALAKSKLE
+441 RLAADAAAKSNLE

-460 LLLNQAEQEIENQ
+460 LLLSQAQREIENQ
-473 ANNNKKSKEELI
+473 ANKNKKSNEELL

-500 VRKQLGELDAL
+500 VRKQLGELDEL
-511 LTLSEERE
+511 LSLSEERDQKQ
-519 LESKAQ
+519 KAQ

-552 NERKRLEEENNKLA
+552 NERKRLEEERKKLEEENSKLT
-566 NQAEELANYKS
+566 NQAEELASYKS
-577 EFFGRLRTVLMGQE
+577 EFFGRMRQVLKGQE
-591 RVKIVGDRFIFSSE
+591 RVSIVGDRFIFSSE
-605 VLFPAGS
+605 VLFSPGS
-612 SELSIDGKKEISNVT
+612 SDLSTEGKAEISNVT
-627 EILGSIM
+627 ESLSSIM
-634 KDIPENID
+634 KDIPDNID

-649 HTDNTPLSGT
+649 HTDDIPLSGF
-659 GEFRDNWELSQAR
+659 GEFKDNWELSQAR
-672 ALSVVKYMIRD
+672 ALSVVKYMITE

-696 GEYQPINNADTP
+696 GEYQPINIEDTP

>member
-51 QESELNSLQDEI
+51 QESELNNLQDEM

-81 LEVNTLANN
+81 LELNSLAGTLAD
-90 LANTESELQRQA
+90 TESELQRQA
-102 TLISTLTRDKET
+102 SLISSLTQEREE
-114 QAQLIENANSKITQF
+114 QAQLINEANSKITQF
-129 EAQVAG
+129 EAQVVG
-135 LLSQRDNLTLQIGRL
+135 LLSQRENLNLQIGSL
-150 QNDQQI
+150 QDDKKT
-156 AKQEIL
+156 ATEKIL
-162 ELQSERKVLS
+162 ELQNESDNLKS
-172 GDRDRLELALASARN
+172 DRDRLELALASARN

-207 SMVAALEQDL
+207 SMIVALEQDL
-217 SLAEQKVSEKIGEIS
+217 SETERKVTEKVEEIGLLQER
-232 DLKQKL
+232 L
-238 SQEEEARLVSIA
+238 SREEEARIVSIA
-250 VAQELRERLKNAD
+250 VAEELRERLKNAD

-278 KAEDTLTL
+278 KAEETLTL
-286 LAAANNARTA
+286 LAAADNARST
-296 IDDKLK
+296 IDNRLK
-302 EALFA
+302 ETLFA
-307 LEVANSEITQKKQSI
+307 LEVANSEIIQKKQSI
-322 EALEA
+322 EKLET
-327 GEKQILAELDETNLA
+327 GEKQILVELDKSNLA
-342 LAAALSQGENLE
+342 LAAALSQGEE
-354 QELSNTKQSLSKK
+354 
-367 LVIALGEK
+367 
-375 SEIEEN
+375 
-381 NAELRKNL
+381 
-389 QNALSQGENLKQ
+389 LKQ
-401 ELSDTKQS
+401 ELTETKKS
-409 LNNKLVIALGEKSEI
+409 LESKLMIALGEKSEI
-424 EKNNAEL
+424 EKNNTEL

-441 RLAADALAKSKLE
+441 RLAADALAKSNLE

-460 LLLNQAEQEIENQ
+460 LLLGQAQREIENQ
-473 ANNNKKSKEELI
+473 ANKNKKSNEELL

-511 LTLSEERE
+511 LSLSEERDQE
-519 LESKAQ
+519 RKAQ

-552 NERKRLEEENNKLA
+552 NERKRLEEENNKLT

-591 RVKIVGDRFIFSSE
+591 RVRIVGDRFIFSSE
-605 VLFPAGS
+605 VLFSTGS
-612 SELSIDGKKEISNVT
+612 SDLSTEGKAEISNVT
-627 EILGSIM
+627 EILSSIM
-634 KDIPENID
+634 KDIPNNID
-642 WVIRVDG
+642 WIIRVDG
-649 HTDNTPLSGT
+649 HTDNTPLSGL
-659 GEFRDNWELSQAR
+659 GEFKDNWELSQAR
-672 ALSVVKYMIRD
+672 ALSVVKYMITE

-696 GEYQPINNADTP
+696 GEYQPISLEDTQ

>member
-51 QESELNSLQDEI
+51 QENELNSLQDEI
-63 ALIAEA
+63 TLIAEA

-81 LEVNTLANN
+81 LELNSLAGS

-102 TLISTLTRDKET
+102 ALISTLTLERET
-114 QAQLIENANSKITQF
+114 QAQLIGEANSKITLF

-135 LLSQRDNLTLQIGRL
+135 LISQRDNLNAQVGSLQD
-150 QNDQQI
+150 DQQI
-156 AKQEIL
+156 ANTKIF
-162 ELQSERKVLS
+162 ELQNESDNLKS
-172 GDRDRLELALASARN
+172 DRDQLELALASARN
-187 EIDAAAQA
+187 EISAAAQA

-207 SMVAALEQDL
+207 SMIVALEQDL
-217 SLAEQKVSEKIGEIS
+217 SDAEQRVDEKIDEVGILQER
-232 DLKQKL
+232 L
-238 SQEEEARLVSIA
+238 SEEEEARIVSLA
-250 VAQELRERLKNAD
+250 VAKELRERLKNAD
-263 AELTAMTLMLEAQRQ
+263 AELTAMTLMLESQRQ

-286 LAAANNARTA
+286 LAAADNARNEV
-296 IDDKLK
+296 DNKLK
-302 EALFA
+302 ETLFS
-307 LEVANSEITQKKQSI
+307 LEVANSEIIQKKQSI
-322 EALEA
+322 AKLEA
-327 GEKQILAELDETNLA
+327 GEKQILTKLDESNLA
-342 LAAALSQGENLE
+342 LAAALSQGE
-354 QELSNTKQSLSKK
+354 S
-367 LVIALGEK
+367 
-375 SEIEEN
+375 
-381 NAELRKNL
+381 
-389 QNALSQGENLKQ
+389 LKQ

-409 LNNKLVIALGEKSEI
+409 SDNKLMIALGEKSET
-424 EKNNAEL
+424 EKNNIEL

-441 RLAADALAKSKLE
+441 RLAADALAKSNLE

-460 LLLNQAEQEIENQ
+460 LLLNQAEREIENQ
-473 ANNNKKSKEELI
+473 ASKNKKSKEELI

-500 VRKQLGELDAL
+500 VRKQLGELDTL
-511 LTLSEERE
+511 LSISEERDQE
-519 LESKAQ
+519 QKAQ

-552 NERKRLEEENNKLA
+552 KERQRLEEENNKLA

-591 RVKIVGDRFIFSSE
+591 RVRIVGDRFVFSSE
-605 VLFPAGS
+605 VLFSAGRS
-612 SELSIDGKKEISNVT
+612 DLSKEGKTEISNVT
-627 EILGSIM
+627 EILSSIM

-649 HTDNTPLSGT
+649 HTDSTPLSGT
-659 GEFRDNWELSQAR
+659 GEFKDNWELSQAR
-672 ALSVVKYMIRD
+672 ALSVVKYMINE

-696 GEYQPINNADTP
+696 GEYQPISLEDTP
-708 EARAQNRRI
+708 EARALNRRI

>member
-51 QESELNSLQDEI
+51 QENELNSLQDEI
-63 ALIAEA
+63 TLIAEA

-81 LEVNTLANN
+81 LELNSLAGS

-102 TLISTLTRDKET
+102 ALISTLTLERET
-114 QAQLIENANSKITQF
+114 QAQLIGEANSKITLF

-135 LLSQRDNLTLQIGRL
+135 LISQRDNLNVQVGSLQD
-150 QNDQQI
+150 DQQI
-156 AKQEIL
+156 ANTKIF
-162 ELQSERKVLS
+162 ELQNESDNLKS
-172 GDRDRLELALASARN
+172 DRDQLELALASARN
-187 EIDAAAQA
+187 EISAAAQA

-207 SMVAALEQDL
+207 SMIVALEQDL
-217 SLAEQKVSEKIGEIS
+217 SDAEQRVDEKIDEVGILQER
-232 DLKQKL
+232 L
-238 SQEEEARLVSIA
+238 SEEEEARIVSLA
-250 VAQELRERLKNAD
+250 VAKELRERLKNAD
-263 AELTAMTLMLEAQRQ
+263 AELTAMTLMLESQRQ

-286 LAAANNARTA
+286 LAAADNARNEV
-296 IDDKLK
+296 DNKLK
-302 EALFA
+302 ETLFS
-307 LEVANSEITQKKQSI
+307 LEVANSEIIQKKQSI
-322 EALEA
+322 AKLEA
-327 GEKQILAELDETNLA
+327 GEKQILTKLDESNLA
-342 LAAALSQGENLE
+342 LAAALSQGE
-354 QELSNTKQSLSKK
+354 S
-367 LVIALGEK
+367 
-375 SEIEEN
+375 
-381 NAELRKNL
+381 
-389 QNALSQGENLKQ
+389 LKQ

-409 LNNKLVIALGEKSEI
+409 SDSKLMIALGEKSET
-424 EKNNAEL
+424 EKNNIEL

-441 RLAADALAKSKLE
+441 RLAADALAKSNLE

-460 LLLNQAEQEIENQ
+460 LLLNQAEREIENQ
-473 ANNNKKSKEELI
+473 ASKNKKSKEELI

-500 VRKQLGELDAL
+500 VRKQLGELDTL
-511 LTLSEERE
+511 LSISEERDQE
-519 LESKAQ
+519 QKAQ

-552 NERKRLEEENNKLA
+552 KERQRLEEENNKLA

-591 RVKIVGDRFIFSSE
+591 RVRIVGDRFVFSSE
-605 VLFPAGS
+605 VLFSAGRS
-612 SELSIDGKKEISNVT
+612 DLSKEGKTEISNVT
-627 EILGSIM
+627 EILSSIM

-649 HTDNTPLSGT
+649 HTDSTPLSGT
-659 GEFRDNWELSQAR
+659 GEFKDNWELSQAR
-672 ALSVVKYMIRD
+672 ALSVVKYMINE

-696 GEYQPINNADTP
+696 GEYQPISLEDTP
-708 EARAQNRRI
+708 EARALNRRI

>member
-51 QESELNSLQDEI
+51 QENELNTLQDEI
-63 ALIAEA
+63 ALIADA

-81 LEVNTLANN
+81 LELTSLAGTLANN
-90 LANTESELQRQA
+90 ESELQRQA
-102 TLISTLTRDKET
+102 TLISTLTRERET
-114 QAQLIENANSKITQF
+114 QAQLISQANSRITLF

-135 LLSQRDNLTLQIGRL
+135 LLSQRDNLNIQIGSLRDEKQL
-150 QNDQQI
+150 
-156 AKQEIL
+156 AKTKIL
-162 ELQSERKVLS
+162 ELQNESDNLKS
-172 GDRDRLELALASARN
+172 DRDQLQLALASARN

-207 SMVAALEQDL
+207 SMIVALEQDL
-217 SLAEQKVSEKIGEIS
+217 SDAEKRVSKKIDEVS
-232 DLKQKL
+232 FLQDRL
-238 SQEEEARLVSIA
+238 SKEEEARVVSAA

-278 KAEDTLTL
+278 KAEETLTL
-286 LAAANNARTA
+286 LAAADNARDE
-296 IDDKLK
+296 IDNKLK
-302 EALFA
+302 ETLFA
-307 LEVANSEITQKKQSI
+307 LEVANSEIIQNKQSI
-322 EALEA
+322 EKLES
-327 GEKQILAELDETNLA
+327 GGKQILAELDESNLA
-342 LAAALSQGENLE
+342 LAAALSQRENLK
-354 QELSNTKQSLSKK
+354 QEFDNTKQSLDSQLKA
-367 LVIALGEK
+367 ALGEK
-375 SEIEEN
+375 SEI
-381 NAELRKNL
+381 
-389 QNALSQGENLKQ
+389 
-401 ELSDTKQS
+401 
-409 LNNKLVIALGEKSEI
+409 I
-424 EKNNAEL
+424 KNNTEL

-441 RLAADALAKSKLE
+441 RLASDALAKSNLE

-460 LLLNQAEQEIENQ
+460 LLLSQAERELESQ
-473 ANNNKKSKEELI
+473 ASKNKKSKEELI

-500 VRKQLGELDAL
+500 VRKQLGELDTL
-511 LTLSEERE
+511 LSISEERDQE
-519 LESKAQ
+519 QKAQ

-552 NERKRLEEENNKLA
+552 KERQRLEEENNKLA

-591 RVKIVGDRFIFSSE
+591 RVRIVGDRFIFSSE
-605 VLFPAGS
+605 VLFSAGRS
-612 SELSIDGKKEISNVT
+612 DLSKEGKTEISNVT
-627 EILGSIM
+627 EILSSIM

-649 HTDNTPLSGT
+649 HTDSTPLSGT
-659 GEFRDNWELSQAR
+659 GEFKDNWELSQAR
-672 ALSVVKYMIRD
+672 ALSVVKYMINE

-696 GEYQPINNADTP
+696 GEYQPISLEDTP
-708 EARAQNRRI
+708 EARALNRRI

>member
-51 QESELNSLQDEI
+51 QENELNSLQDEI
-63 ALIAEA
+63 TLIAEA

-81 LEVNTLANN
+81 LELNSLAGS

-102 TLISTLTRDKET
+102 ALISTLTLERET
-114 QAQLIENANSKITQF
+114 QAQLIGEANSKITLF

-135 LLSQRDNLTLQIGRL
+135 LISQRDNLNVQVGSLQD
-150 QNDQQI
+150 DQQI
-156 AKQEIL
+156 ANTKIF
-162 ELQSERKVLS
+162 ELQNESDNLKS
-172 GDRDRLELALASARN
+172 DRDQLELALASARN
-187 EIDAAAQA
+187 EISAAAQA

-207 SMVAALEQDL
+207 SMIVALEQDL
-217 SLAEQKVSEKIGEIS
+217 SDAEQRVDEKIDEVGILQER
-232 DLKQKL
+232 L
-238 SQEEEARLVSIA
+238 SEEEEARIVSLA
-250 VAQELRERLKNAD
+250 VAKELRERLKNAD
-263 AELTAMTLMLEAQRQ
+263 AELTAMTLMLESQRQ

-286 LAAANNARTA
+286 LAAADNARNEV
-296 IDDKLK
+296 DNKLK
-302 EALFA
+302 ETLFS
-307 LEVANSEITQKKQSI
+307 LEVANSEIIQKKKSI
-322 EALEA
+322 AKLEA
-327 GEKQILAELDETNLA
+327 GEKQILTKLDESNLA
-342 LAAALSQGENLE
+342 LAAALSQGE
-354 QELSNTKQSLSKK
+354 S
-367 LVIALGEK
+367 
-375 SEIEEN
+375 
-381 NAELRKNL
+381 
-389 QNALSQGENLKQ
+389 LKQ

-409 LNNKLVIALGEKSEI
+409 SDSKLMIALGEKSET
-424 EKNNAEL
+424 EKNNIEL

-441 RLAADALAKSKLE
+441 RLAADALAKSNLE

-460 LLLNQAEQEIENQ
+460 LLLNQAEREIENQ
-473 ANNNKKSKEELI
+473 ASKNKKSKEELI

-500 VRKQLGELDAL
+500 VRKQLGDLDTL
-511 LTLSEERE
+511 LSISEERDQE
-519 LESKAQ
+519 QKAQ

-552 NERKRLEEENNKLA
+552 KERQRLEEENNKLA

-591 RVKIVGDRFIFSSE
+591 RVRIVGDRFVFSSE
-605 VLFPAGS
+605 VLFSAGRS
-612 SELSIDGKKEISNVT
+612 DLSKEGKTEISNVT
-627 EILGSIM
+627 EILSSIM

-649 HTDNTPLSGT
+649 HTDSTPLSGT
-659 GEFRDNWELSQAR
+659 GEFKDNWELSQAR
-672 ALSVVKYMIRD
+672 ALSVVKYMINE

-696 GEYQPINNADTP
+696 GEYQPISLEDTP
-708 EARAQNRRI
+708 EARALNRRI

>member
-51 QESELNSLQDEI
+51 QESELNNLQDEI

-81 LEVNTLANN
+81 LELNSLAGTLAD
-90 LANTESELQRQA
+90 TESELQRQA
-102 TLISTLTRDKET
+102 SLISSLTQEREE
-114 QAQLIENANSKITQF
+114 QAQLINEANSKITQF
-129 EAQVAG
+129 EAQVVG
-135 LLSQRDNLTLQIGRL
+135 LLSQRENLNLQIGSL
-150 QNDQQI
+150 QDDKKT
-156 AKQEIL
+156 ATEKIL
-162 ELQSERKVLS
+162 ELQNESDNLKS
-172 GDRDRLELALASARN
+172 DRDRLELALASARN

-207 SMVAALEQDL
+207 SMIVALEQDL
-217 SLAEQKVSEKIGEIS
+217 SETERKVTEKVEEIGLLQER
-232 DLKQKL
+232 L
-238 SQEEEARLVSIA
+238 SREEEARIVSIA
-250 VAQELRERLKNAD
+250 VAEELRERLKNAD

-278 KAEDTLTL
+278 KAEETLTL
-286 LAAANNARTA
+286 LAAADNARST
-296 IDDKLK
+296 IDNRLK
-302 EALFA
+302 ETLFA
-307 LEVANSEITQKKQSI
+307 LEVANSEIIQKKQSI
-322 EALEA
+322 EKLET
-327 GEKQILAELDETNLA
+327 GEKQILVELDKSNLA
-342 LAAALSQGENLE
+342 LAAALSQGEE
-354 QELSNTKQSLSKK
+354 
-367 LVIALGEK
+367 
-375 SEIEEN
+375 
-381 NAELRKNL
+381 
-389 QNALSQGENLKQ
+389 LKQ
-401 ELSDTKQS
+401 ELTETKKS
-409 LNNKLVIALGEKSEI
+409 LESKLMIALGEKSEI
-424 EKNNAEL
+424 EKNNTEL

-441 RLAADALAKSKLE
+441 RLAADALAKSNLE

-460 LLLNQAEQEIENQ
+460 LLLGQAQREIENQ
-473 ANNNKKSKEELI
+473 ANKNKKSNEELL

-511 LTLSEERE
+511 LSLSEERDQE
-519 LESKAQ
+519 RKAQ

-552 NERKRLEEENNKLA
+552 NERKRLEEENNKLT

-591 RVKIVGDRFIFSSE
+591 RVRIVGDRFIFSSE
-605 VLFPAGS
+605 VLFSTGS
-612 SELSIDGKKEISNVT
+612 SDLSTEGKAEISNVT
-627 EILGSIM
+627 EILSSIM
-634 KDIPENID
+634 KDIPNNID

-649 HTDNTPLSGT
+649 HTDNTPLSGL
-659 GEFRDNWELSQAR
+659 GEFKDNWELSQAR
-672 ALSVVKYMIRD
+672 ALSVVKYMITE

-696 GEYQPINNADTP
+696 GEYQPISLEDTQ